1 MDSSSNSSL
10 TKQEINIL
18 KAAFDAA
25 IKSSQ
30 DSLAAASVLLPLLQ
44 KICDQKE

>member
-1 MDSSSNSSL
+1 MEL
-10 TKQEINIL
+10 TEQEINIL
-18 KAAFDAA
+18 NAAFDAA

-44 KICDQKE
+44 KIVSKPVESES